1 MVEEG
6 AAGIIEEVVEQDA
19 SERSEYFRNADAVA
33 GGASK
38 DKHPEKRLRAA
49 F

>member
-38 DKHPEKRLRAA
+38 EVEGPAG
-49 F
+49 